1 MSQAPNLPK
10 IKRIELP
17 SRNLKPYP
25 GATVVGQLPDG
36 TPIWEGEIP
45 ATNPYFIDHT
55 DPKDNGHKRT
65 AMMDPERPGKER
77 WRRNKN
83 GEPITKMTRNKRLMR
98 FTRYIMV
105 DDGSAGAGPRP
116 VPDNAQE
123 MTDAQKLEAS
133 MPEFQRQVM
142 LAARKSGMTAQDVA
156 NALAKLAGVDP
167 DDDEAAQAHFPVD
180 LETPLPEPTH
190 TLDDGDGEPE
200 IVDAVDEN
208 GDPVTLSP
216 EVKAKAPD
224 APVKPPK
231 TKGKGK

>member
-1 MSQAPNLPK
+1 MSQIPSLPK
-10 IKRIELP
+10 IKRIEL
-17 SRNLKPYP
+17 SARNLRPLE
-25 GATVVGQLPDG
+25 GAVTVGQLPDG
-36 TPIWEGEIP
+36 TPVWEGLIP
-45 ATNPYFIDHT
+45 ATNPFFRDHK
-55 DPKDNGHKRT
+55 DPKDTGYERT
-65 AMMDPERPGKER
+65 MVEDPEHPGEQR
-77 WRRNKN
+77 WRRNRN
-83 GEPITKMTRNKRLMR
+83 GDPITKITRNKRLMR
-98 FTRYIMV
+98 KVRYIMV

-116 VPDNAQE
+116 VPD
-123 MTDAQKLEAS
+123 DAMELSEAKKLEAS